1 MTAGGAQRA
10 AACLNLIWVRHIC
23 RGSCKIAHSLNSSAA
38 HVSGA
43 TRAERAA
50 VYTAMAIIALGIN
63 HKTAAVEL
71 RGRVAFAPEKVEAEL
86 HSARQ
91 ALDLNEAALLSTCNR
106 TELYLH
112 GDAGDEEILAWLAES
127 RGVALSDLSDCYYS
141 YRDQQAVEHLMSVAS
156 GLDSLVLGEPQI
168 LGQIKSAY
176 AVGCQAGTLA
186 SELHSAFQLAF
197 STAKTVRSQTAIGQ
211 NPVSVAYAA
220 VALAQQIFTDMG
232 SARALL
238 IGAGETIEL
247 VARHLA
253 ERGVGNITVANRTLQ
268 RATELA
274 GKFNAEAV
282 LLADI
287 PEQLAQ
293 ADIVISSTASQLPIL
308 GKGAVESALKKRRRR
323 PIFMLDIAV
332 PRDIEE
338 QVGELDDVYL
348 YTVDDLEE
356 VIEDNLR
363 ARHDAAEAAREIVAT
378 ESERWFRQRRSLA
391 AVDTIKAYRTA
402 VDSLRSEELK
412 RALAALQRGTPA
424 EEVVDTLARSLANK
438 MMHAPTIALRQA
450 SEAGREDILELAQQL
465 FDLHA
470 E

>member
-1 MTAGGAQRA
+1 MLHRA
-10 AACLNLIWVRHIC
+10 VLDK
-23 RGSCKIAHSLNSSAA
+23 SMS
-38 HVSGA
+38 
-43 TRAERAA
+43 
-50 VYTAMAIIALGIN
+50 IIALGIN
-63 HKTAAVEL
+63 HKTAALEL
-71 RGRVAFAPEKVEAEL
+71 RGRVAFAPDKVESQL
-86 HSARQ
+86 HSARDT
-91 ALDLNEAALLSTCNR
+91 LGLSEVALLSTCNR
-106 TELYLH
+106 TELYMH
-112 GDAGDEEILAWLAES
+112 GDCEDQSILEWLAVS
-127 RGVALSDLSDCYYS
+127 RGVDVADLDSCYYS
-141 YRDQQAVEHLMSVAS
+141 YRDQAAVSHLMSVAS

-274 GKFNAEAV
+274 AKFNAEAV

-363 ARHDAAEAAREIVAT
+363 ARHDAAEAAREIVAA

-424 EEVVDTLARSLANK
+424 EEVIDTLARSLTNK
-438 MMHAPTIALRQA
+438 VMHAPTIALRQA
-450 SEAGREDILELAQQL
+450 SEAGREDILKLAQQL

-470 E
+470 D